1 MEIALKLISL
11 FISAGIFYVAYF
23 VRRVSGTW
31 MTPAGIWC
39 LGWFLLT
46 FIPLLVVPLVP
57 VNPLAIL
64 YILTMSIAFSLPVL
78 GVRWREIRFVRDG
91 DTSVSFDTPFLRA
104 AFYVFAVI
112 AVISLGIHLSIQGVT
127 LSALTTNF
135 FETSSSLIVDR
146 YTQSTVENIFAQI
159 SNVFTY
165 ITVGLG
171 GLIFPGYHHFAGRAR
186 TLVLS
191 MAPALVLMTV
201 AGAKGTVFLCVALF
215 YAGLLVRRMR
225 AGDNRIIDVRTLLR
239 VFSLFLLL
247 LPFVTVSFLSRG
259 LYEDSALVDLSSHLY
274 RNFVSYSSAHVYAFS
289 DWFSWYIGM
298 DSNIVYAREDITG
311 GFYTFMSIF
320 KALGS
325 KKEVPIGYFDEY
337 FQYSWFLQTNIYTI
351 FRGFIT
357 DFTLIGSVVFMYI
370 IGLFSNS
377 IFLSMATKHRAS
389 WSVAYYIVFCGFV
402 YTSFLISILVWS
414 SMYPTFLVIGM
425 LVLVNNER
433 KPRTSPQTSVR
444 PGVLESNT
452 VRMGSN

>member
-11 FISAGIFYVAYF
+11 FISAAIFYIAYF
-23 VRRVSGTW
+23 ARRVSGTW
-31 MTPAGIWC
+31 MTPASIWC

-46 FIPLLVVPLVP
+46 FIPLVAVPLVP

-64 YILTMSIAFSLPVL
+64 YILAMSVAFSLPVL
-78 GVRWREIRFVRDG
+78 GVRWAELRFVRDG
-91 DTSVSFDTPFLRA
+91 DTSVSFDTTFLRA
-104 AFYVFAVI
+104 AFHVFAVI
-112 AVISLGIHLSIQGVT
+112 AVVSLAIHLSIQGVT

-135 FETSSSLIVDR
+135 FETSSSLIADR
-146 YTQSTVENIFAQI
+146 YAQSTVENIFAQI

-171 GLIFPGYHHFAGRAR
+171 GLIFPGYHRFAGQAR
-186 TLVLS
+186 ILVLS

-201 AGAKGTVFLCVALF
+201 AGAKGTVFLCIALF
-215 YAGLLVRRMR
+215 YAGLLIRRMR
-225 AGDNRIIDVRTLLR
+225 AGDHRIIDTRTLLR
-239 VFSLFLLL
+239 LFSLFLLL

-259 LYEDSALVDLSSHLY
+259 LYGDAALIDLSSHLY
-274 RNFVSYSSAHVYAFS
+274 RNFVSYSSAHIYGFS

-298 DSNIVYAREDITG
+298 DSRIVYAREDVTG

-320 KALGS
+320 QALGS
-325 KKEVPIGYFDEY
+325 TKEVPVGYFDEY

-357 DFTLIGSVVFMYI
+357 DYTLFGSMAFMYAF
-370 IGLFSNS
+370 GLFSNS
-377 IFLSMATKHRAS
+377 IFVAMATKSRAS
-389 WSVAYYIVFCGFV
+389 WSIAYYIIFCGFV

-414 SMYPTFLVIGM
+414 SMYPTFLVIGA

-433 KPRTSPQTSVR
+433 KPRTLPQPAMLPARIGHGATEL
-444 PGVLESNT
+444 G
-452 VRMGSN
+452 